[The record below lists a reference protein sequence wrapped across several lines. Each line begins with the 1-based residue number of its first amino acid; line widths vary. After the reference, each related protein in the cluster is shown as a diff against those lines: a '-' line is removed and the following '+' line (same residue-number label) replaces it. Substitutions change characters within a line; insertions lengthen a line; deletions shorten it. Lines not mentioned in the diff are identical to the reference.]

1 MTQDPDSVDEE
12 ILRLQD
18 RLEREILKVRKLE
31 ADSRTLKREKSELLN
46 FINETKKPSTHAYV
60 VVEPREEDV
69 LLYGLQG
76 LQTAAYGRVDKE
88 QVTPG
93 RYVLVGNIHIDLPSY
108 PSYRTKYSQTPN
120 LVPGVVEVLDREAPL
135 LRGKVITIDYGK
147 DYDIVIMSTDPHY
160 QRSLKLAKGK
170 AEELGLKP
178 NMSIDCLPETLDI
191 IRVSKSVDVAKY
203 EVIERPKIS
212 FDDIGGLKDAKMEV
226 VTSVLAPMI
235 NKRDYAK
242 FGKRSTKV
250 LLYGPPGCGKT
261 MLAQALANT
270 LKDCGFYRVN
280 AAEIHEMWV
289 GKSEENLRNIFKTAI
304 KELED
309 KRFKYMVLFFDEIDA
324 LAPHRGLHPGSSGVE
339 EKVVGELLTWLEG
352 FRPLPSNIL
361 VVGATNMPGLV
372 DSAVR
377 QRFDR
382 LIEVSQPR
390 DKATVIEIIS
400 RYIKSEKVPI
410 DKNLLDSFGD
420 EACKVLS
427 EEFSEF
433 LFRDEYIELK
443 GTRINRKDIIT
454 GRLISQ
460 TVENAKE
467 LALYDRTILREN
479 IPKRYKEIFESIGS
493 REQVV
498 GLSLKYKSPED
509 IGINMEY
516 LKAAFEMNEFERAEE
531 IVSSQQIYLSDK
543 RKEPQWAGLSYY
555 S

>member
-1 MTQDPDSVDEE
+1 
-12 ILRLQD
+12 
-18 RLEREILKVRKLE
+18 
-31 ADSRTLKREKSELLN
+31 
-46 FINETKKPSTHAYV
+46 
-60 VVEPREEDV
+60 
-69 LLYGLQG
+69 
-76 LQTAAYGRVDKE
+76 
-88 QVTPG
+88 
-93 RYVLVGNIHIDLPSY
+93 
-108 PSYRTKYSQTPN
+108 
-120 LVPGVVEVLDREAPL
+120 
-135 LRGKVITIDYGK
+135 
-147 DYDIVIMSTDPHY
+147 
-160 QRSLKLAKGK
+160 
-170 AEELGLKP
+170 
-178 NMSIDCLPETLDI
+178 
-191 IRVSKSVDVAKY
+191 
-203 EVIERPKIS
+203 
-212 FDDIGGLKDAKMEV
+212 
-226 VTSVLAPMI
+226 
-235 NKRDYAK
+235 
-242 FGKRSTKV
+242 
-250 LLYGPPGCGKT
+250 
-261 MLAQALANT
+261 
-270 LKDCGFYRVN
+270 
-280 AAEIHEMWV
+280 
-289 GKSEENLRNIFKTAI
+289 
-304 KELED
+304 
-309 KRFKYMVLFFDEIDA
+309 FKYMVLFFDEIDA